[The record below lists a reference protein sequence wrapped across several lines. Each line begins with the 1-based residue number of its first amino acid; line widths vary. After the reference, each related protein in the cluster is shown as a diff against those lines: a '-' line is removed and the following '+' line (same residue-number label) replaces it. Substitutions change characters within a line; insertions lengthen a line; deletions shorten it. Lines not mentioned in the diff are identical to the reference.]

1 MTLNFTRNRKGLYGI
16 MNGIL
21 YLDHAAAALPAEALL
36 KRRAELDRECF
47 GNQEAGHALG
57 FALRERIDDAARELG
72 RALWHTDGARAVWGT
87 NCTELFNLLAASPLV
102 RGRRAVSSV
111 LEHPALGAALKR
123 NAKDLKLL
131 RSDAGGRLAAEA
143 YEDASLVALHQV
155 QSEIGAVQDTARL
168 FAAYSGAVRFVDA
181 AQAAGKLELADADIA
196 AISGAKLGVPGGG
209 AALLVNPRWNGAGKF
224 LDFAASYRKNEH
236 LIGRVDPVLPPLL
249 ADAATWHMANR
260 EREFA
265 RIAELNRRL
274 RTGVAAIGGAFPT
287 LDFEAASPYILHL
300 TVPRHQGAVLMRM
313 LAEEGIMVSA
323 GSACAA
329 ESKDPSP
336 AMLAL
341 GASRETAYG
350 GLRISLSHSAPDD
363 APEIFLAAWKKVL
376 QNY

>member
-1 MTLNFTRNRKGLYGI
+1 MEKL
-16 MNGIL
+16 L
-21 YLDHAAAALPAEALL
+21 YLDHAAAGIPDGALL

-47 GNQEAGHALG
+47 GNQESGHALG
-57 FALRERIDDAARELG
+57 FALRERIDAAARDLC
-72 RALWHTDGARAVWGT
+72 RTLWHTDGGRVVWGT

-102 RGRRAVSSV
+102 RGKRVVSSV
-111 LEHPALGAALKR
+111 LEHPALTAALKR
-123 NAKDLKLL
+123 NAREVKLL
-131 RSDAGGRLAAEA
+131 RSDAGGRVAAEA
-143 YEDASLVALHQV
+143 YEGASLVAVHQV
-155 QSEIGAVQDTARL
+155 QSEIGAIQDTAAL
-168 FAAYSGAVRFVDA
+168 FSAYVDAVRFVDA
-181 AQAAGKLELADADIA
+181 AQSAGKLELADADIA
-196 AISGAKLGVPGGG
+196 AVSGAKLGVPGGG
-209 AALLVNPRWNGAGKF
+209 AALLLNPEWRGAGKF
-224 LDFAASYRKNEH
+224 ADFAAGYRRNEH

-249 ADAATWHMANR
+249 AFAAARHMESR

-274 RTGVAAIGGAFPT
+274 RKGVAEIGGAFPT

-300 TVPRHQGAVLMRM
+300 TVPKHQGAVLMRM
-313 LAEEGIMVSA
+313 LAQEKIMVSA

-350 GLRISLSHSAPDD
+350 GLRISMNHSTPDD

>member
-1 MTLNFTRNRKGLYGI
+1 MD
-16 MNGIL
+16 GIL
-21 YLDHAAAALPAEALL
+21 YLDHAAAALPDESLL

-57 FALRERIDDAARELG
+57 FELRRRIDAAARELG
-72 RALWHTDGARAVWGT
+72 RVLWQVENARAVWGT

-102 RGRRAVSSV
+102 RNKRVVSSV
-111 LEHPALGAALKR
+111 LEHPALGAALRR

-131 RSDAGGRLAAEA
+131 RSDAGGQLVAEA
-143 YEDASLVALHQV
+143 SENVSLVAIHQV
-155 QSEIGAVQDTARL
+155 QSELGAVQDTAKL
-168 FAAYSGAVRFVDA
+168 FAAYVGAVRFVDA
-181 AQAAGKLELADADIA
+181 AQAAGKLELAAADVA
-196 AISGAKLGVPGGG
+196 AVSGAKLGVPGGG
-209 AALLVNPRWNGAGKF
+209 AALLLNPQWSGAGKF
-224 LDFAASYRKNEH
+224 LDFAADYRKNQH
-236 LIGRVDPVLPPLL
+236 LIGRVDPMLPPLL
-249 ADAATWHMANR
+249 AFAAARHMEGR

-274 RTGVAAIGGAFPT
+274 RTGVAEIGGAFPT
-287 LDFEAASPYILHL
+287 LKFETASPYILHL
-300 TVPRHQGAVLMRM
+300 TVPKHQGAVLMRM
-313 LAEEGIMVSA
+313 LAGVGIMVSA

-336 AMLAL
+336 ALLAL

-350 GLRISLSHSAPDD
+350 GLRISMDHSTPDD

>member
-1 MTLNFTRNRKGLYGI
+1 

-21 YLDHAAAALPAEALL
+21 YLDHAAAGIPDEALL
-36 KRRAELDRECF
+36 ARRAELDRECF
-47 GNQEAGHALG
+47 GNQESGHALG
-57 FALRERIDDAARELG
+57 FALRQRIDAAGEELC
-72 RALWHTDGARAVWGT
+72 RTLWHTGGGRVVWGT

-102 RGRRAVSSV
+102 RGKRAVSSV
-111 LEHPALGAALKR
+111 LEHPALTAALRR
-123 NAKDLKLL
+123 NAKEVKLL
-131 RSDAGGRLAAEA
+131 RSDAGGKLAAESC
-143 YEDASLVALHQV
+143 ENVSLVAIHQV
-155 QSEIGAVQDTARL
+155 QSELGAVQDTAQL
-168 FAAYSGAVRFVDA
+168 FSAYPGAVRFVDA

-196 AISGAKLGVPGGG
+196 AVSGAKLGVPGGG
-209 AALLVNPRWNGAGKF
+209 AALLLNPKWSGAGKF
-224 LDFAASYRKNEH
+224 LDFAAGYRKNQH

-249 ADAATWHMANR
+249 AFAAARHMEGW

-287 LDFEAASPYILHL
+287 LEFEAASPYILHL
-300 TVPRHQGAVLMRM
+300 TVPGRQGAVLMRM
-313 LAEEGIMVSA
+313 LAQEKIMVSA

-350 GLRISLSHSAPDD
+350 GLRISMSHSTPDD